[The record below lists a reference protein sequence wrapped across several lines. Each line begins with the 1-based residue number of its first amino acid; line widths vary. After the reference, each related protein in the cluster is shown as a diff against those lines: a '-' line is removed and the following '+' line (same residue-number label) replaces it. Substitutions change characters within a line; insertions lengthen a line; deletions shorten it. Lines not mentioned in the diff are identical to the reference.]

1 LGVGENFC
9 KNSTRIDSKKIV
21 ESQQKTKPGETIKL
35 WYRIIGSARS
45 IWALTKET
53 PFIY

>member
-1 LGVGENFC
+1 LGVEEKFC
-9 KNSTRIDSKKIV
+9 KNSTRIDSKKIL
-21 ESQQKTKPGETIKL
+21 ESQQKTKPEETIKL
-35 WYRIIGSARS
+35 WYRIIASVQS